1 MSFILAHD
9 KLYAWTVSPMGP
21 SFTIGIEEEYQTV
34 DPVTRDLRSH
44 IATEMLAKGKRRL
57 AERVKAEMHQSVV
70 EVGTT
75 ICPTIKEAREDL
87 FDLRRQMIHL
97 AREHNLVLVA
107 GATHPFADW
116 RTQEIYP
123 DDRYKR
129 VVEDLQLV
137 ARANLIFGLHV
148 HIGVEDRESAIRLMN
163 SMRYFLPH
171 VLALS
176 TNSPFW
182 RGMKT
187 GLKSYR
193 AKVFDKFPRTNIPDS
208 FSSYAEYENF
218 VNLLI
223 KTNCLDNAKKIW
235 WDIRPHPFFN
245 TVEVRICDL
254 PMRAEETL
262 AIAALIQATAAK
274 LYLLHARNQD
284 YRQYSRAL
292 VMENKWRAVRYG
304 LDGKLIDFGKEIEV
318 PERDLILEYLDFIS
332 EVVDELN
339 SHEEIAYIRKILE
352 MGTGA
357 DRQLRKFEE
366 TNDLKVVVDYMAEE
380 TQVGLFEN

>member
-1 MSFILAHD
+1 MR
-9 KLYAWTVSPMGP
+9 P

-75 ICPTIKEAREDL
+75 ICRTIKEAREDL
-87 FDLRRQMIHL
+87 FDLRRQMIYL

-148 HIGVEDRESAIRLMN
+148 HVGVEDREAAIRLMN

-171 VLALS
+171 ILALS

-208 FSSYAEYENF
+208 FASYVEYEAF

-262 AIAALIQATAAK
+262 AIAALIQATVAK
-274 LYLLHARNQD
+274 LYLLHSHNQD

-304 LDGKLIDFGKEIEV
+304 LDGKLIDFGKEVEV
-318 PERDLILEYLDFIS
+318 PERDLILEYLDFVS
-332 EVVDELN
+332 EVVDDLN

-366 TNDLKVVVDYMAEE
+366 TNDLNAVVDYMAQE
-380 TQVGLFEN
+380 TQVGLFGD